1 MSTRIQQLSRVIN
14 ARLSRR
20 ICWWVLMGIVTIEA
34 IILIPSVYRRKQ
46 ELLSQLP
53 QMSSGKIAWIVETYP
68 LQSST
73 DLLQQLANL
82 NEMNPLVLGGT
93 VYDRL
98 TEKKLGTF
106 GEVPQLTLAEAQQGQ
121 SLYLSTPAGERYD
134 ATCEVEQLKEDY
146 IIVIRHNANA
156 INQDIRQFI
165 FRIAGL
171 VLIISIFVTGGTMI
185 ILEKLLITPILNLR
199 QDLIKAGNSISLNQS
214 PPKFYS
220 NSIQRSDE
228 LGDVITAFIQ
238 MFDQIYDAI
247 TERNKAESALRLE
260 KEKSE
265 SLLLNILP
273 KPIAEQLKQSPGCI
287 ADRFDQATILFAD
300 ITDFTGL
307 SSQLSPTE
315 LVKLLNE
322 IFSTFDQLVDRYN
335 LEKIK
340 TIGDAYMIAGGI
352 PKPRL
357 DHATAIADIAL
368 EMQQTIHR
376 FRRHDNQQINI
387 RIGINTGPVVA
398 GVIGLKKFTYDLW
411 GDAVNIASR
420 MESQGIGGEI
430 QVSHSTY
437 LLLKDQYSLEE
448 RGIIAIKGKGD
459 MMTYW
464 LRGKKLDNSN
474 H

>member
-1 MSTRIQQLSRVIN
+1 MSTRLKRLNRVIN

-20 ICWWVLMGIVTIEA
+20 ICWWILVSIITIEI
-34 IILIPSVYRRKQ
+34 IILIPSISRRKK

-53 QMSSGKIAWIVETYP
+53 QMSSSKIAWIVETYP
-68 LQSST
+68 QQT
-73 DLLQQLANL
+73 ETELLQQLRYL
-82 NEMNPLVLGGT
+82 DEMNPTVLGGAL
-93 VYDRL
+93 YN
-98 TEKKLGTF
+98 KKTDQLIGTF
-106 GEVPQLTLAEAQQGQ
+106 GEIPQLTLARAKQGEN
-121 SLYLSTPAGERYD
+121 LYLHIPEGDRYD
-134 ATCEVEQLKEDY
+134 AACYVEQLKDNY
-146 IIVIRHNANA
+146 LIVIRHDANS
-156 INQDIRQFI
+156 INRDIRGFVL
-165 FRIAGL
+165 RIAGL

-185 ILEKLLITPILNLR
+185 VIEQLVITPILNLR
-199 QDLIKAGNSISLNQS
+199 QDLINAGNAISLNQL

-220 NSIQRSDE
+220 ASIHRQDE

-247 TERNKAESALRLE
+247 NERKRAESELRQE

-273 KPIAEQLKQSPGCI
+273 QAIAEQLKKNPGCI
-287 ADRFDQATILFAD
+287 ADGFEQATILFAD

-307 SSQLSPTE
+307 ASQLSPTE

-322 IFSTFDQLVDRYN
+322 IFSTFDLLVDQYS

-340 TIGDAYMIAGGI
+340 TIGDAYMIVGGI
-352 PKPRL
+352 PKPRP

-368 EMQQTIHR
+368 EMQQKIHR
-376 FRRHDNQQINI
+376 FYRHDNQLVNI

-420 MESQGIGGEI
+420 MESHGVVGEI
-430 QVSHSTY
+430 QVSQSTY
-437 LLLKDQYSLEE
+437 LLLKDQYHLEQ
-448 RGIIAIKGKGD
+448 RGTIDIKGKGE

-464 LRGKKLDNSN
+464 LKGKKKKY
-474 H
+474 

>member
-1 MSTRIQQLSRVIN
+1 MSTRLQQLSRVIN

-20 ICWWVLMGIVTIEA
+20 ICWWILMSILTIELL
-34 IILIPSVYRRKQ
+34 ILIPSVYRRKQ

-53 QMSSGKIAWIVETYP
+53 EMSSGKVAWIVETYSI
-68 LQSST
+68 QSDA
-73 DLLQQLANL
+73 DLLQQLTYL
-82 NEMNPLVLGGT
+82 NEMNPMILGGAI
-93 VYDRL
+93 YDKL
-98 TEKKLGTF
+98 TGDVVGTF
-106 GEVPQLTLAEAQQGQ
+106 GEVPQLTFAEAQLGE
-121 SLYLSTPAGERYD
+121 SIYLSTSEGDRYD
-134 ATCEVEQLKEDY
+134 ATCDVEQIKDNY
-146 IIVIRHNANA
+146 IIVIRHDAHA
-156 INQDIRQFI
+156 INQEIRQFI
-165 FRIAGL
+165 VRIAGL

-185 ILEKLLITPILNLR
+185 VLEKLLITPILNLR
-199 QDLIKAGNSISLNQS
+199 QDLIKAGNAISLNQS

-220 NSIQRSDE
+220 NSIQRQDE
-228 LGDVITAFIQ
+228 LGDVIIAFIQ
-238 MFDQIYDAI
+238 TFYQVYHAI
-247 TERNKAESALRLE
+247 TERKQAEAALRLE

-273 KPIAEQLKQSPGCI
+273 KTIAEQLKKQPGCI

-322 IFSTFDQLVDRYN
+322 IFSSFDQLVDRYN

-340 TIGDAYMIAGGI
+340 TIGDAYMIVGGI
-352 PKPRL
+352 PKPRK
-357 DHATAIADIAL
+357 DHAMAVADIAL

-376 FRRHDNQQINI
+376 FRHHDNQQINI

-420 MESQGIGGEI
+420 MESQGIAGEI
-430 QVSHSTY
+430 QVSQSTY
-437 LLLKDQYSLEE
+437 LLLKDQYHLEE
-448 RGIIAIKGKGD
+448 RGIIAIKGKGE

-464 LRGKKLDNSN
+464 LTGKK
-474 H
+474 